1 MFRYYFGSHFLL
13 NKQHLVKR
21 NYNEVSD
28 INILH
33 EEYELHRRKGDYTD
47 PTIKNLYARFITRAH
62 DLKLVPTKNNFQY
75 LQFIVRVHN
84 E

>member
-1 MFRYYFGSHFLL
+1 MFRYYSGSHFLV
-13 NKQHLVKR
+13 NKQHFVKR
-21 NYNEVSD
+21 NYNEVSN

-33 EEYELHRRKGDYTD
+33 EEYELHKRKRNSTD
-47 PTIKNLYARFITRAH
+47 PTIENLYARFIIRAH
-62 DLKLVPTKNNFQY
+62 DIKFVPMKNNFHY